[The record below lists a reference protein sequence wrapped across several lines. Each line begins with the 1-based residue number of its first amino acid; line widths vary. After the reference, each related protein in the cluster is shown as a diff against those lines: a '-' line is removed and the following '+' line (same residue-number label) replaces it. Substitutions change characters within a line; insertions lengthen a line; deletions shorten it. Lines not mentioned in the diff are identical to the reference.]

1 VPSGIRSR
9 TGSATER
16 PVEKLSALSN
26 GLLGRRILVVGIIE
40 IFVGIH
46 RNLVRFVVGCL
57 FPNCNMIFPFAL
69 LDDVRVTTVTCNVSS
84 NRFLI

>member
-1 VPSGIRSR
+1 
-9 TGSATER
+9 
-16 PVEKLSALSN
+16 
-26 GLLGRRILVVGIIE
+26 VVGIIE

-69 LDDVRVTTVTCNVSS
+69 LDDVRATTVTCNVSS